1 MTATISFRPFDGLD
15 NGRPNDQ
22 YHYPSAEPQAPY
34 SGRMMNAKAIA
45 HIKSKV
51 STPSKVSSWN
61 SGLTSSSSFG
71 SSYSNSSQKKKAP
84 SHASYHHNAIVGR
97 QTPLHSLNHSRRL
110 AASRRADVFGMTAL
124 HKATRDITSTPC
136 RQSTLSTS
144 TEVRAVSH
152 VGAEDVEDAFDDFE
166 AYDENWAELNSSR
179 RRREETP
186 AESIGYRY
194 HKQSPSDHCDVAKVD
209 RMVSIDA
216 GSLLSRT
223 FSLESNGQPYSAA
236 DGQAYRQLSVGH
248 AIGDGYQV
256 SYAPGETL
264 VFGNHLIR
272 NNLFDSVIFQ
282 NASVPQVLSQP
293 APEVTGIALSG
304 FLAEAAWKL
313 VTEPFVPFEPV
324 GNNSLDSSPASSGV
338 QTPEVPW
345 PARDP
350 CIQSYSSLGRDATAS
365 PTVDNLHP
373 KYFANL
379 GIHGYEYR
387 ESMSP
392 AREAFAYNTPV
403 KEPLAL
409 RYNPYQLPARVPASF
424 HDFVNK
430 TLSQTLLS
438 PTAIFL
444 SLWYIKRFAIH
455 TGGDDYGAL
464 LRRSL
469 GHISTK
475 PGLSFNGEDA
485 ARRILT
491 LGLASANKWLDDNT
505 FTNKSWSDVTGLNN
519 TEINRLEMLA
529 LGPLS
534 FDLSISL
541 DDWNVW
547 LQELHDGIVP
557 CTHDRPLARQALSQV
572 WQMLDKSNQRFED
585 EIVNRQGSP
594 VVSAFDSPFSASADE
609 FGLAQTVPDM
619 MGSTFYPHPTGIAT
633 GHPGFDAAREKYM
646 QGIAFPSYMAQIP
659 VKSQCETTSTTG
671 YAESALTYGSSCDR
685 AAYADNLY
693 LRSQQLFDTQQ
704 QQQSYLP
711 PRTYGDHVAPADYWA
726 QSEYSGYPYVTYD
739 NHPMALPPIRN
750 MGLAA

>member
-1 MTATISFRPFDGLD
+1 
-15 NGRPNDQ
+15 
-22 YHYPSAEPQAPY
+22 
-34 SGRMMNAKAIA
+34 MNAKAIA

-61 SGLTSSSSFG
+61 SGLASSSSFG
-71 SSYSNSSQKKKAP
+71 NSYSNSSQKKKAP

-124 HKATRDITSTPC
+124 HKATRDITSTPT

-144 TEVRAVSH
+144 TEIPAVSH
-152 VGAEDVEDAFDDFE
+152 IGAEDAEDAFDDFE
-166 AYDENWAELNSSR
+166 AYDENWAELKSSR

-186 AESIGYRY
+186 AESIDYRY

-209 RMVSIDA
+209 RMVSTDA

-223 FSLESNGQPYSAA
+223 FSLDSNGQPYSAV
-236 DGQAYRQLSVGH
+236 DVQAYRQLSVGH
-248 AIGDGYQV
+248 AIGDGYQ
-256 SYAPGETL
+256 
-264 VFGNHLIR
+264 
-272 NNLFDSVIFQ
+272 
-282 NASVPQVLSQP
+282 NASVPQVQPQP

-304 FLAEAAWKL
+304 FLAEATWKL

-324 GNNSLDSSPASSGV
+324 GNKSLDSSPASSGV
-338 QTPEVPW
+338 QTPDVPW

-350 CIQSYSSLGRDATAS
+350 CIQSYSNHGRDVTAS

-392 AREAFAYNTPV
+392 VREAFAYSTPV

-409 RYNPYQLPARVPASF
+409 RYNPYQLPTRVPASF

-572 WQMLDKSNQRFED
+572 WQMLDKSNQRFEE

-594 VVSAFDSPFSASADE
+594 VVSAYDSPFSASADE
-609 FGLAQTVPDM
+609 FGLVQTVPDM
-619 MGSTFYPHPTGIAT
+619 MGSTFYPHPSGITT

-646 QGIAFPSYMAQIP
+646 QGIAFPSYMAQVP

-671 YAESALTYGSSCDR
+671 YPQSALTYGTSYDR

-704 QQQSYLP
+704 QQQSHLP
-711 PRTYGDHVAPADYWA
+711 PRLYGDHVASADYWA